1 MTIADDTHGLACLV
15 LFVVCVAVQHFTAAS
30 IGPFYSFLLAAATF
44 FFGAGLLLIFTWFME
59 NIMIW
64 ALR

>member
-15 LFVVCVAVQHFTAAS
+15 LFVVCVAVQHFTEAS
-30 IGPFYSFLLAAATF
+30 LGPFYSFLLATTIF
-44 FFGAGLLLIFTWFME
+44 FFGAALLVIVTWFME
-59 NIMIW
+59 NLMIW